1 MKTIKK
7 IDTTKNLVW
16 LEDYTLK
23 LIDNYLFEL
32 EDKLLQIE
40 DILNNYVPNKKDM
53 NKALDDIQNVI
64 WK

>member
-16 LEDYTLK
+16 LEDFTLK
-23 LIDNYLFEL
+23 LIDNYLLEL

-40 DILNNYVPNKKDM
+40 DILNSYVPNKKDM
-53 NKALDDIQNVI
+53 TKALDDIQNVI

>member
-16 LEDYTLK
+16 LEDFTLK

-53 NKALDDIQNVI
+53 TKALDDIQNVI

>member
-16 LEDYTLK
+16 LEDFTLK

-40 DILNNYVPNKKDM
+40 DILNSYVPNKKDM

>member
-1 MKTIKK
+1 MRTIKK
-7 IDTTKNLVW
+7 IDNVRGFVY

-53 NKALDDIQNVI
+53 TKALDDIQNVI

>member
-16 LEDYTLK
+16 LEDFTLK

-40 DILNNYVPNKKDM
+40 DILNSYVPNKKDM
-53 NKALDDIQNVI
+53 TKALDDIQNVI